1 MTDEVLR
8 LRPIAALTRERNRGF
23 DSGLLPSGES
33 CANRTFDIVRTPAQA
48 HPLWAAAAE
57 AVTRAW

>member
-23 DSGLLPSGES
+23 DSWPPPQRRV